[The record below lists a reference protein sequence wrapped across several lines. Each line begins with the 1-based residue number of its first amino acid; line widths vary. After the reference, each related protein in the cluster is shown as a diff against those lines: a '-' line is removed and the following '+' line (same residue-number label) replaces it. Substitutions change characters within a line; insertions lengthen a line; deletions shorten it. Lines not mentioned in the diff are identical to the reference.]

1 MIRIGILTTDTDLV
15 VTTWDATLERMTG
28 IPAES
33 ARGRRLEDIVPDLRS
48 RMLIDLVREPLISG
62 SAQVLAPALHKY
74 LIPCPPLEPSDEF
87 DHMQQRVVVGA
98 LRDAHRS
105 VGLVMSIE
113 DVTERLERERE
124 LARQL
129 RDQSP
134 SARLKAVEQLAH
146 EPADGI
152 GPLGVAMGDDDWRV
166 RRAAVKALAARRDEA
181 LVDGVIAALR
191 DGHRDF
197 SVLSSALQLLTLTGV
212 DSTKALVRL
221 MDDADADLRVQAA
234 LALGSQRHSE
244 ATEALLRALDDTDP
258 NVRFHAIESLG
269 KLASPSAIDKLAAIA
284 ESGDFYLAFPA
295 IEALVRI
302 NDPVIAPRIAPL
314 LSDPMLSAAAADA
327 LGHIGDEDAIAPLVD
342 ALAQPATPV
351 DAVVEALA
359 RIQHRYET
367 STADGEG
374 IKDLVRHRLSSD
386 GMRRILASL
395 EHAPSESIRSLI
407 NVVGWLRDPAVPS
420 ALVRLL
426 GAEEARHDVVE
437 AFVRVGS
444 SAVPLL
450 IEQLGATDRDTRRA
464 AVVTLGRI
472 GDRRAVE
479 PLVGLLDEH
488 RSDLSVAAA
497 SALARLGDPRA
508 FEALLALLGDE
519 DVAVRQAVIGALNSI
534 GHPDMA
540 ARICTMLGEP
550 DALVRESAV
559 KIAGYFGYPACVDG
573 VVALCTDD
581 DEAVRS
587 AAIEHLP
594 YFDDGRAL
602 QMFESA
608 LDKDT
613 SRVRA
618 AAAKALGVMPGATAP
633 LLLRKA
639 AGDADAWVRYF
650 AASSLGHQGDGNAL
664 DILTLLATTDA
675 APHVRIAAIE
685 AIGRIGGDSALAILS
700 PLIADDTEIGL
711 AAIRASGGIRSEHA
725 VAALRDALRSRD
737 AARRAAAVDAIAA
750 CSGADAIEL
759 LQWTASSDEDGSV
772 VQAALKGL
780 RTIANRNTAVS
791 PGAVAALVAL
801 LSDPAR
807 RGDAIEVA
815 GRLAPSAIPVLAEWL
830 ATDDP
835 PVRRGVVEALGR
847 LSHTVASAYLQRAL
861 SDADDVVRREAIRA
875 LSRLGTRGLTRRFA
889 AMSETDFS
897 PAVRQAAAAAL
908 SRQGAQEGGE

>member
-1 MIRIGILTTDTDLV
+1 
-15 VTTWDATLERMTG
+15 MTC
-28 IPAES
+28 IPADR
-33 ARGRRLEDIVPDLRS
+33 ARGHHLEEIVPDLRS
-48 RMLIDLVREPLISG
+48 RMLIDLIREPLISG

-74 LIPCPPLEPSDEF
+74 LIPCPPLEPSLEF

-105 VGLVMSIE
+105 VGLVISVE
-113 DVTERLERERE
+113 DVTERLERERQ
-124 LARQL
+124 LAHQL
-129 RDQSP
+129 REQSP
-134 SARLKAVEQLAH
+134 SARLKAVEQLAR

-152 GPLGVAMGDDDWRV
+152 GPLSVAIGDDDWRV

-181 LVDGVIAALR
+181 LVDGIIAALR

-221 MDDADADLRVQAA
+221 MDDADPDLRIQAA
-234 LALGSQRHSE
+234 LALGSQRHPE
-244 ATEALLRALDDTDP
+244 ATDALLRALDDSDP

-269 KLASPSAIDKLAAIA
+269 KIASPSAIDKLAAIA
-284 ESGDFYLAFPA
+284 ETRDFYLAFPA

-302 NDPVIAPRIAPL
+302 NDPVIAPKIAPL
-314 LSDPMLSAAAADA
+314 LGDPMLSAAAAEA
-327 LGHIGDEDAIAPLVD
+327 LGYIGDEDAIAPLVD
-342 ALAQPATPV
+342 ALAQPATSV
-351 DAVVEALA
+351 GAVVEALT

-367 STADGEG
+367 STSDGEE
-374 IKDLVRHRLSSD
+374 IKELVRRRLSPE
-386 GMRRILASL
+386 GVRRILASL
-395 EHAPSESIRSLI
+395 DDASGGSIRAFI

-426 GAEEARHDVVE
+426 GAEDARHDVVE

-464 AVVTLGRI
+464 AIVTLGRI

-479 PLVGLLDEH
+479 PLIGLLGQGS
-488 RSDLSVAAA
+488 SDLSVAAA

-508 FEALLALLGDE
+508 FEPLLALLGDE
-519 DVAVRQAVIGALNSI
+519 DVAVRQAVVGALNSI
-534 GHPDMA
+534 GHADMA
-540 ARICTMLGEP
+540 SRICAMLSEP

-559 KIAGYFGYPACVDG
+559 KIAGYFGYPECADG
-573 VVALCTDD
+573 VVARCTDG
-581 DEAVRS
+581 DEAVRA

-594 YFDDGRAL
+594 YFDDGRAGQIFASVL
-602 QMFESA
+602 EN
-608 LDKDT
+608 DT
-613 SRVRA
+613 PRVRA
-618 AAAKALGVMPGATAP
+618 AAAKALGAVPEAP
-633 LLLRKA
+633 ALLLLRKA
-639 AGDADAWVRYF
+639 AGDADGWVRYF
-650 AASSLGHQGDGNAL
+650 AASSMGQQGDGSAL
-664 DILTLLATTDA
+664 DVLSLLATTDT
-675 APHVRIAAIE
+675 APHVRIAAID
-685 AIGRIGGDSALAILS
+685 AIGRIGGDGALAILS
-700 PLIADDTEIGL
+700 PLIPDETEIGM
-711 AAIRASGGIRSEHA
+711 AAIRASGAIRSEDA
-725 VAALRDALRSRD
+725 VSALREALRSRD

-750 CSGADAIEL
+750 CSGAEAIEL
-759 LQWTASSDEDGSV
+759 LQWTASSDVDGNV
-772 VQAALKGL
+772 AQAALNGL
-780 RTIANRNTAVS
+780 GTIANRNTPAS
-791 PGAVAALVAL
+791 TGAVASLVAL

-807 RGDAIEVA
+807 RSDVIEVA
-815 GRLAPSAIPVLAEWL
+815 GRLAPSAIPVLAESL

-861 SDADDVVRREAIRA
+861 SDADDAVRREAVRA

-908 SRQGAQEGGE
+908 SRQGVPEGGE

>member
-1 MIRIGILTTDTDLV
+1 MNRIGILTTDTDLV
-15 VTTWDATLERMTG
+15 VTTWDATLEQMTG
-28 IPAES
+28 ILADS
-33 ARGRRLEDIVPDLRS
+33 ARGHRLEEIVPDLRS
-48 RMLIDLVREPLISG
+48 RMLIDLIREPLISG

-87 DHMQQRVVVGA
+87 DYMQQRVVVGA

-113 DVTERLERERE
+113 DVTGRLERERR

-134 SARLKAVEQLAH
+134 SARLKAVEELAH

-152 GPLGVAMGDDDWRV
+152 GPLGVAIGDDDWRV
-166 RRAAVKALAARRDEA
+166 RRAAVKALAARRDDA

-197 SVLSSALQLLTLTGV
+197 SVLSSALQLLSLTGV

-221 MDDADADLRVQAA
+221 MDDADADLRIQAA
-234 LALGSQRHSE
+234 LALGSQRHPE
-244 ATEALLRALDDTDP
+244 AIDALLRALDDSDP

-269 KLASPSAIDKLAAIA
+269 KLASPLAIDKLAAIA

-302 NDPVIAPRIAPL
+302 NDPVIAPKIAPL
-314 LSDPMLSAAAADA
+314 LGDPMLSAAAAEA

-342 ALAQPATPV
+342 ALAQPATSV
-351 DAVVEALA
+351 DAVVEALT

-367 STADGEG
+367 STSDGEE
-374 IKDLVRHRLSSD
+374 IKELVRRRLSPE
-386 GMRRILASL
+386 GVRRILASL
-395 EHAPSESIRSLI
+395 ERASSGSIRALI

-464 AVVTLGRI
+464 AIVALGRI
-472 GDRRAVE
+472 GDRSAVE
-479 PLVGLLDEH
+479 PLIALLDQ
-488 RSDLSVAAA
+488 RDSDMPVVVS

-508 FEALLALLGDE
+508 FEPLLALLGDQ
-519 DVAVRQAVIGALNSI
+519 DVAVRQAVVGALNSI

-540 ARICTMLGEP
+540 PRICTMLGDP

-559 KIAGYFGYPACVDG
+559 KIAGYFGYPECADG
-573 VVALCTDD
+573 VVARCSDD
-581 DEAVRS
+581 DEAVRA

-594 YFDDGRAL
+594 YFDDSRAG
-602 QMFESA
+602 QIFASA

-613 SRVRA
+613 ARVRA
-618 AAAKALGVMPGATAP
+618 AAAKALGAVPDAAAL

-650 AASSLGHQGDGNAL
+650 AASSMGRQGDASAFDVL
-664 DILTLLATTDA
+664 KLLATADT

-685 AIGRIGGDSALAILS
+685 SIGRIGGDSALAILS
-700 PLIADDTEIGL
+700 PLIADETDIGV
-711 AAIRASGGIRSEHA
+711 AAIRASGTVRSEHA
-725 VAALRDALRSRD
+725 VSALREALRSKD
-737 AARRAAAVDAIAA
+737 AARRAATVEAMAA
-750 CSGADAIEL
+750 CSGEEAIEL
-759 LQWTASSDEDGSV
+759 LQWTASSDGDGNV
-772 VQAALKGL
+772 VQAALNGL
-780 RTIANRNTAVS
+780 GTIASGNTAAS
-791 PGAVAALVAL
+791 ATAVAALVAL

-807 RGDAIEVA
+807 RSDVIEVA
-815 GRLAPSAIPVLAEWL
+815 GRLAPSAIPVLAESL
-830 ATDDP
+830 ATDEP

-861 SDADDVVRREAIRA
+861 SDGDDVVRREAVRA

-889 AMSETDFS
+889 AMSETDYS

-908 SRQGAQEGGE
+908 SRQGVPEGGE

>member
-1 MIRIGILTTDTDLV
+1 MNRIGILTTDTDLV
-15 VTTWDATLERMTG
+15 VTTWDATLEQMTG
-28 IPAES
+28 IPADR
-33 ARGRRLEDIVPDLRS
+33 ARGHRLEEIVPDLRS
-48 RMLIDLVREPLISG
+48 RMLIDLIREPLISG

-74 LIPCPPLEPSDEF
+74 LIPCPPLEPSLEF

-105 VGLVMSIE
+105 VGLVMSVE

-134 SARLKAVEQLAH
+134 SARLKAIERLAH

-152 GPLGVAMGDDDWRV
+152 GPLGVAMGDEDWRV

-221 MDDADADLRVQAA
+221 MDDDDADLRIQAA
-234 LALGSQRHSE
+234 LALGSQRHPE
-244 ATEALLRALDDTDP
+244 ATVALLRALDDTDP

-269 KLASPSAIDKLAAIA
+269 RLASPVAIDKLAAIA
-284 ESGDFYLAFPA
+284 ESRDFYLAFPA

-314 LSDPMLSAAAADA
+314 LGDLMLSAAAAEA

-342 ALAQPATPV
+342 ALAEPTTSV
-351 DAVVEALA
+351 DAVVEALT

-367 STADGEG
+367 STSDGEE
-374 IKDLVRHRLSSD
+374 IKELVRRRLSPE

-395 EHAPSESIRSLI
+395 DHASSKSVRALI
-407 NVVGWLRDPAVPS
+407 SVVGWLRDPAVPS

-450 IEQLGATDRDTRRA
+450 IEQLDATDIDTRRA
-464 AVVTLGRI
+464 AIVTLGRI

-479 PLVGLLDEH
+479 PLIRLLDE
-488 RSDLSVAAA
+488 RTSGLSVTAA

-508 FEALLALLGDE
+508 FEPLLALLGDE
-519 DVAVRQAVIGALNSI
+519 DVAVRQAVVGALNSI

-540 ARICTMLGEP
+540 SRICTMLGEP

-559 KIAGYFGYPACVDG
+559 KIAGYFGYPESVDA
-573 VVALCTDD
+573 VVARCADEA
-581 DEAVRS
+581 EAVRV

-594 YFDDGRAL
+594 YFDDARAL
-602 QMFESA
+602 QIFTSVLE
-608 LDKDT
+608 KDT
-613 SRVRA
+613 PHARA
-618 AAAKALGVMPGATAP
+618 AAAKALGALSGAPAL

-639 AGDADAWVRYF
+639 TGDSDAWVRYF
-650 AASSLGHQGDGNAL
+650 AAGSMGHQSDGSAL
-664 DILTLLATTDA
+664 DILSLLATTDP

-685 AIGRIGGDSALAILS
+685 AIGRIGGDRALEILS
-700 PLIADDTEIGL
+700 PLIADETEIGL
-711 AAIRASGGIRSEHA
+711 AAIRASGSIRSELS
-725 VAALRDALRSRD
+725 VSALRDALRSRD
-737 AARRAAAVDAIAA
+737 AARRSAAVDAIAA
-750 CSGADAIEL
+750 CSGPEAIEL
-759 LQWTASSDEDGSV
+759 LQWTASSDEDGHV
-772 VQAALKGL
+772 VQAALNGL
-780 RTIANRNTAVS
+780 GTIANRNTAAS
-791 PGAVAALVAL
+791 AGAVAALVSL
-801 LSDPAR
+801 LSDPER
-807 RGDAIEVA
+807 RSDAIEVA
-815 GRLAPSAIPVLAEWL
+815 GRLAPSAIPVLAESL

-835 PVRRGVVEALGR
+835 PVRRGVVQALGR

-861 SDADDVVRREAIRA
+861 SDADDAVRREAVRA

-908 SRQGAQEGGE
+908 SRQGVPEGGE

>member
-1 MIRIGILTTDTDLV
+1 MNRIGILTTDTDLV
-15 VTTWDATLERMTG
+15 VTTWDATLEQMTG
-28 IPAES
+28 IPADH
-33 ARGRRLEDIVPDLRS
+33 ARGHRLDEIVPDLRS
-48 RMLIDLVREPLISG
+48 RMLIDLIREPLISG
-62 SAQVLAPALHKY
+62 SAQVFAPALHKY

-87 DHMQQRVVVGA
+87 DYMQQRVVVGA

-105 VGLVMSIE
+105 VGLVLSIE
-113 DVTERLERERE
+113 DVTERLTRERQ

-129 RDQSP
+129 REQSP

-146 EPADGI
+146 EPSDGI
-152 GPLGVAMGDDDWRV
+152 GPLGVAIGDDDWRV

-221 MDDADADLRVQAA
+221 MDDADADLRIQAA
-234 LALGSQRHSE
+234 LALGSQRHPE
-244 ATEALLRALDDTDP
+244 ATDALLRALDDPDP

-269 KLASPSAIDKLAAIA
+269 RLASPSAIDKLAAIA
-284 ESGDFYLAFPA
+284 ESRDFYLAFPA

-302 NDPVIAPRIAPL
+302 NDPVIAPKIAPL
-314 LSDPMLSAAAADA
+314 LGDPMLSAAAAEA
-327 LGHIGDEDAIAPLVD
+327 LGHVGDEDAIAPLVD
-342 ALAQPATPV
+342 ALAQPATSV
-351 DAVVEALA
+351 DAVVEALT

-367 STADGEG
+367 STSDGEE
-374 IKDLVRHRLSSD
+374 IKELVRRRLSPE
-386 GMRRILASL
+386 GVRRILASL
-395 EHAPSESIRSLI
+395 EQASSGSIRAFI

-464 AVVTLGRI
+464 AIVTLGRI

-479 PLVGLLDEH
+479 PLIGLLDQ
-488 RSDLSVAAA
+488 RSSELSVAAA

-508 FEALLALLGDE
+508 FEPLLALLGDE
-519 DVAVRQAVIGALNSI
+519 DVAVRQAVVGALNSI
-534 GHPDMA
+534 GHPEMA
-540 ARICTMLGEP
+540 SRICAMLVDP
-550 DALVRESAV
+550 DGLIRESAV
-559 KIAGYFGYPACVDG
+559 KIAGYFGYPECADE
-573 VVALCTDD
+573 VVARCTDQ
-581 DEAVRS
+581 DEAVRA

-594 YFDDGRAL
+594 YFDDDRAGQIFTSVL
-602 QMFESA
+602 E
-608 LDKDT
+608 KDT
-613 SRVRA
+613 PRVRA
-618 AAAKALGVMPGATAP
+618 AAAKALGAVPGRSTL

-650 AASSLGHQGDGNAL
+650 AASSMGQQGDGSAL
-664 DILTLLATTDA
+664 DLLRLLATTDT

-685 AIGRIGGDSALAILS
+685 AIGRIGGDGALAILS
-700 PLIADDTEIGL
+700 PLISDETEIGMG
-711 AAIRASGGIRSEHA
+711 AIRAAGAVRSEHA
-725 VAALRDALRSRD
+725 VSALREALRSREAD
-737 AARRAAAVDAIAA
+737 RRAAAIDAIAA
-750 CSGADAIEL
+750 CSGEEAIEL
-759 LQWTASSDEDGSV
+759 LQWTASSDTDGNV
-772 VQAALKGL
+772 VQAALNGL
-780 RTIANRNTAVS
+780 GAIANRSTPAS
-791 PGAVAALVAL
+791 AGAIAALVAL

-807 RGDAIEVA
+807 RSDVIEVA
-815 GRLAPSAIPVLAEWL
+815 GRLAPSAIPILAESL

-847 LSHTVASAYLQRAL
+847 LSHTVASSYLQRAL
-861 SDADDVVRREAIRA
+861 SDADDVVRREAVRA

-889 AMSETDFS
+889 AMSETDYS

-908 SRQGAQEGGE
+908 SRQGVPEGGE

>member
-1 MIRIGILTTDTDLV
+1 MNRIGILTTDTDLV
-15 VTTWDATLERMTG
+15 VTTWDATLEQMTG
-28 IPAES
+28 IPAHS
-33 ARGRRLEDIVPDLRS
+33 ARGRRLEEIVPDLRS
-48 RMLIDLVREPLISG
+48 RMLIDLIREPLISG

-74 LIPCPPLEPSDEF
+74 LIPCAPLEPSHEF
-87 DHMQQRVVVGA
+87 EHMQQRVVVGA

-134 SARLKAVEQLAH
+134 SARLEAVEQLAH
-146 EPADGI
+146 EPAEGI
-152 GPLGVAMGDDDWRV
+152 GPLGVAMGDEDWRV

-221 MDDADADLRVQAA
+221 IHDADADLRIQAA
-234 LALGSQRHSE
+234 LALGSQRHAE

-269 KLASPSAIDKLAAIA
+269 KLASPAAIDKLAAIA
-284 ESGDFYLAFPA
+284 ESRDFYLAFPA

-314 LSDPMLSAAAADA
+314 LSDPMLSAAAAEA
-327 LGHIGDEDAIAPLVD
+327 LGHIGDEDAVGPLVD
-342 ALAQPATPV
+342 ALARPATSV
-351 DAVVEALA
+351 AAVVEALT

-367 STADGEG
+367 STSDGEE
-374 IKDLVRHRLSSD
+374 IKELVRRRLSPE

-395 EHAPSESIRSLI
+395 EHASSESVRALI
-407 NVVGWLRDPAVPS
+407 SVAGWLRDPEVPS

-444 SAVPLL
+444 AAVPLL

-464 AVVTLGRI
+464 AIVALGRI

-479 PLVGLLDEH
+479 PLVGLLDE
-488 RSDLSVAAA
+488 RTSDLSVAVA

-508 FEALLALLGDE
+508 FEPLLALLGDK
-519 DVAVRQAVIGALNSI
+519 DVAVRQAIVGALNSI

-540 ARICTMLGEP
+540 SRICPLLREP

-559 KIAGYFGYPACVDG
+559 KIAGYFGYATCVDC
-573 VVALCTDD
+573 VVARCADE
-581 DEAVRS
+581 DEAVRA

-602 QMFESA
+602 QIFASV

-613 SRVRA
+613 PRVRA
-618 AAAKALGVMPGATAP
+618 AAAKALGSVAGAPAL

-639 AGDADAWVRYF
+639 TGDADAWVRYF
-650 AASSLGHQGDGNAL
+650 AASSMGHQGDGSAL
-664 DILTLLATTDA
+664 DILRRLATTDP

-685 AIGRIGGDSALAILS
+685 AIGRIGGDSALEILS
-700 PLIADDTEIGL
+700 PLIADETEVGL
-711 AAIRASGGIRSEHA
+711 AAIRASGSISSEPA
-725 VAALRDALRSRD
+725 VSALREALRSRD
-737 AARRAAAVDAIAA
+737 APRRSAAVDAIAA
-750 CSGADAIEL
+750 CSGTEAIEL
-759 LQWTASSDEDGSV
+759 LQWTASSDEDSTV
-772 VQAALKGL
+772 VQAALNGL
-780 RTIANRNTAVS
+780 GTIANRNTAAS
-791 PGAVAALVAL
+791 AAAVAALVAL

-807 RGDAIEVA
+807 RTDAIEVA
-815 GRLAPSAIPVLAEWL
+815 GRLAPSAIPVLAESL

-861 SDADDVVRREAIRA
+861 SDADDVVRREAVRA

-908 SRQGAQEGGE
+908 SRQGVPEGGE